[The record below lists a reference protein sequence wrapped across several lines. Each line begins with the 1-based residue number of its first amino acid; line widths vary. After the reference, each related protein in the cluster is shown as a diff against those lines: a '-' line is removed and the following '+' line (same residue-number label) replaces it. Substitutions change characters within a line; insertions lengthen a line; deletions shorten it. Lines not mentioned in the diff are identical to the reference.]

1 MASKTAEDEG
11 LLAHGIAV
19 AGIVLVAVLF
29 FWLYNDM
36 TIQDGFGVSVALPLV
51 AVGGVLL
58 ALALVAVLLAWRG
71 SERARALL
79 PPSVGTGALAFHSQL
94 ANAITSGGAATALD
108 TNSIINYIIG
118 LIQSF
123 VGTIANALA
132 GGIADIIA
140 SIAAALYSPFQ
151 FFAASFTTAANS
163 LSPYGVT
170 APIVAAVVISVAVI
184 IMAYLAFIAFIK
196 EGQDIDETFDEDVE

>member
-19 AGIVLVAVLF
+19 MGIVLVAVLF

-36 TIQDGFGVSVALPLV
+36 TINDGFGISVALPLV
-51 AVGGVLL
+51 ALGGVLL
-58 ALALVAVLLAWRG
+58 ALAVVAVLIAWRG
-71 SERARALL
+71 SERARAIL
-79 PPSVGTGALAFHSQL
+79 PPAVGTGALAYHAQVS
-94 ANAITSGGAATALD
+94 NAIVGGISALD

-123 VGTIANALA
+123 LGTIVNALA

-140 SIAAALYSPFQ
+140 SIAAALYSPFR
-151 FFAASFTTAANS
+151 FFAASFGVALNS
-163 LSPYGVT
+163 LAPYGVT
-170 APIVAAVVISVAVI
+170 APIVAAVVISIALI